1 MKSAMFIYFLL
12 VCSVNL
18 VSGKHFLYTYF
29 LLTRNVSQFSF
40 SSRKIIIIIIIIII
54 FNIYIAHFL

>member
-18 VSGKHFLYTYF
+18 VSGKHFLYTY
-29 LLTRNVSQFSF
+29 LLFIYNINV
-40 SSRKIIIIIIIIII
+40 III
-54 FNIYIAHFL
+54 FII